1 MLPDTSSAVAAIIG
15 ATAMACAA
23 IGVLFLRHWR
33 RTHDRLFAFF
43 AAAFGMMA
51 LSRTL
56 LAALGEAREAVT
68 ALYVVRL
75 AAFLLILFG
84 IVAKNTVRRP

>member
-1 MLPDTSSAVAAIIG
+1 MLPETSTAVAAIIG
-15 ATAMACAA
+15 ATGMACAA
-23 IGVLFLRHWR
+23 IGVLFLRYWR
-33 RTHDRLFAFF
+33 RTRDRLFAFF

-51 LSRTL
+51 LNRAL
-56 LAALGEAREAVT
+56 LAVLGEARETVT